1 MKPDQVWQ
9 AALGELQLQLTK
21 STYDTWLRDTS
32 LLSHEDGLFVIG
44 VETAYAK
51 DWLENRLLSTVKR
64 TLTGITGKA
73 VEVKFTVWNSDSP
86 ENESTPSPAEML
98 TITPKAE
105 PYYSDNL
112 SSLRLNAKY
121 VFETF
126 VVGPSNRLA
135 HAAALASSENPGRA
149 YNPLFLYGGVGLGK
163 THLLQAIGNK
173 CVASKM
179 NVLYVSAEQFT
190 NDLINSIRSHT
201 TESFREKYRTID
213 VLLIDDIQFIAGKE
227 STQEEFFH
235 TFNALHGQAKQVVIS
250 SDRSPKALVT
260 LEERLRSRFEWGL
273 TADIQPPDFETRTA
287 ILRAKAEGMNRDIP
301 HEIIDLI
308 ARRVQSNIR
317 ELEGA
322 LNKVCAYTEMLGQPL
337 TLETAST
344 AIADLLP
351 RRHSLSAAQ
360 ILTAVA
366 TFYNVNLDDI
376 IGRDRSKDIS
386 TQRQMAMYLV
396 REETDASLPE
406 IGTLLGGRDHT
417 TVMHGCE
424 KISNLIETDES
435 TRRQFLSIR
444 ERLYSESGV
453 PA

>member
-1 MKPDQVWQ
+1 
-9 AALGELQLQLTK
+9 
-21 STYDTWLRDTS
+21 
-32 LLSHEDGLFVIG
+32 
-44 VETAYAK
+44 
-51 DWLENRLLSTVKR
+51 
-64 TLTGITGKA
+64 
-73 VEVKFTVWNSDSP
+73 
-86 ENESTPSPAEML
+86 
-98 TITPKAE
+98 
-105 PYYSDNL
+105 
-112 SSLRLNAKY
+112 
-121 VFETF
+121 
-126 VVGPSNRLA
+126 
-135 HAAALASSENPGRA
+135 
-149 YNPLFLYGGVGLGK
+149 
-163 THLLQAIGNK
+163 
-173 CVASKM
+173 M

-235 TFNALHGQAKQVVIS
+235 TFNALHGQTKQVVIS

-301 HEIIDLI
+301 YEIIDLI

-351 RRHSLSAAQ
+351 RRHSLSAVQ
-360 ILTAVA
+360 ILNAVA
-366 TFYNVNLDDI
+366 IFYNVNFDDI

-386 TQRQMAMYLV
+386 TPRQMAMYLV

>member
-1 MKPDQVWQ
+1 
-9 AALGELQLQLTK
+9 
-21 STYDTWLRDTS
+21 
-32 LLSHEDGLFVIG
+32 
-44 VETAYAK
+44 
-51 DWLENRLLSTVKR
+51 
-64 TLTGITGKA
+64 
-73 VEVKFTVWNSDSP
+73 
-86 ENESTPSPAEML
+86 
-98 TITPKAE
+98 
-105 PYYSDNL
+105 
-112 SSLRLNAKY
+112 
-121 VFETF
+121 
-126 VVGPSNRLA
+126 
-135 HAAALASSENPGRA
+135 
-149 YNPLFLYGGVGLGK
+149 
-163 THLLQAIGNK
+163 
-173 CVASKM
+173 
-179 NVLYVSAEQFT
+179 
-190 NDLINSIRSHT
+190 
-201 TESFREKYRTID
+201 
-213 VLLIDDIQFIAGKE
+213 
-227 STQEEFFH
+227 
-235 TFNALHGQAKQVVIS
+235 
-250 SDRSPKALVT
+250 
-260 LEERLRSRFEWGL
+260 
-273 TADIQPPDFETRTA
+273 
-287 ILRAKAEGMNRDIP
+287 MNRDIP

-337 TLETAST
+337 TLDTAST

-386 TQRQMAMYLV
+386 TPRQMAMYLV

-424 KISNLIETDES
+424 KISNLIETDEG